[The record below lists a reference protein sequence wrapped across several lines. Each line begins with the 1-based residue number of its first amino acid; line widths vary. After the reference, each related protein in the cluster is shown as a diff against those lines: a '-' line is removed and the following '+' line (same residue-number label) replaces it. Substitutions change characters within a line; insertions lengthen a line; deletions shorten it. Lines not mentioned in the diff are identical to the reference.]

1 MSDNTDVALELI
13 RTLGNAF
20 KELSARIE
28 RLDKEGIKPDD
39 IAELK
44 QLATNIE
51 KMVKENQQMLHG
63 DLASAITAF
72 DKINCENCPVNK
84 TIISWSNF
92 WSKLISARAIA
103 TYILIFVLTVLG
115 LIETFN
121 TIRDFKDKTA
131 PTSSQQP

>member
-1 MSDNTDVALELI
+1 MPDNTDVALELI

-28 RLDKEGIKPDD
+28 KLDKDGIKPDD
-39 IAELK
+39 IAELRK
-44 QLATNIE
+44 LATNIE

-84 TIISWSNF
+84 TIMSWSSF
-92 WSKLISARAIA
+92 WNKLISARAIA
-103 TYILIFVLTVLG
+103 VYILILVLTILG
-115 LIETFN
+115 LLETYN
-121 TIRDFKDKTA
+121 TIHDFKDKTTQ
-131 PTSSQQP
+131 TSSQQP